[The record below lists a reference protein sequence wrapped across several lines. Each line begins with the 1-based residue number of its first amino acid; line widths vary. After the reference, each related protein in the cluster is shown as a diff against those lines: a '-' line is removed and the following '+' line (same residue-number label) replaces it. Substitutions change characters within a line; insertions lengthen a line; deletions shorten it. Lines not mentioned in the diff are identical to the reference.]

1 MEINHDE
8 LLAMVEAMPAF
19 PQGVTRVLDMCSRID
34 CSPRDL
40 VSVVES
46 DPVLAMRVLKLVNSP
61 FIGLA
66 QPISSISHGVAY
78 VGMNTIKNIA
88 LTVAAIGMLP
98 RENEANFDMDKF
110 LKHSLGTAA
119 VCKRMA
125 TLKGVKETQSGDYFL
140 AGLLHDFGKVILVQ
154 HKPDSFS
161 EALEEASKK
170 KIPLDVAERSIY
182 KIDHAEIGAV
192 LAAHWTLPD
201 PLVRAIRYH
210 HMAGE
215 LSDPSLLER
224 TVMASN
230 LVVHRLGFGQSGN
243 DFPAGLPKVIIESL
257 GMSIDD
263 IILSIGDTDV
273 LFADAKAFS
282 AS

>member
-40 VSVVES
+40 VAVVER

-110 LKHSLGTAA
+110 LQHSLGTAS

-125 TLKGVKETQSGDYFL
+125 AINGVKETHAGDYFL
-140 AGLLHDFGKVILVQ
+140 AGLLHDFGKVILVR
-154 HKPDSFS
+154 HKPDRFS
-161 EALEEASKK
+161 EALEEASRK

-192 LAAHWTLPD
+192 LAAHWTLPEA
-201 PLVRAIRYH
+201 LIRAIRYH
-210 HMAGE
+210 HSAGD
-215 LSDPSLLER
+215 LPNPSLLEQI
-224 TVMASN
+224 VMAGN
-230 LVVHRLGFGQSGN
+230 LVVHRLGFGASGN
-243 DFPAGLPKVIIESL
+243 NCPAELPPGINKSL
-257 GMSIDD
+257 GMDLDD
-263 IILSIGDTDV
+263 IILAIGDTEA

-282 AS
+282 AA